1 MKGKRVIFDA
11 TICRFGKQGE
21 KTGWQYIEIPVLI
34 AQQLFPGNKKSFR
47 VSGTIDQ
54 YVIDKTALIPMG
66 EGNFILPLNSAI
78 RKGIGKKESQNVT
91 LKIKHDAREL
101 EMDPDLVMCL
111 AEDPVANNVFSKLTP
126 GHRNYF
132 SKWIASAKTDVT
144 KAKRIAMTLE
154 AMIKGWDYSQMLRNK
169 K

>member
-1 MKGKRVIFDA
+1 MKSKKIVFEAI
-11 TICRFGKQGE
+11 IEKFGKQGE
-21 KTGWQYIEIPVLI
+21 KTGWQYIEIPALI
-34 AQQLFPGNKKSFR
+34 AQQLYPGNKKSFR
-47 VSGTIDQ
+47 ISGTIDQ
-54 YVIDKTALIPMG
+54 HPLDKAALIPMG
-66 EGNFILPLNSAI
+66 EGNFILPLNAAI
-78 RKGIGKKESQNVT
+78 RKGIGKKEGHKVT
-91 LKIKHDAREL
+91 LRFKHDSGEL
-101 EMDPDLVMCL
+101 EMEPDLLICL
-111 AEDPVANNVFSKLTP
+111 DEDPVAKKVFMKLTP